1 MSGKK
6 ISELPI
12 LTQPLLSGVTTV
24 VQSGVTYQTTLNDL
38 RKLYGESTF
47 VKNRTDDF
55 TVNTIKSRQTI
66 FNPSNLTV
74 TVNTIFI
81 VEQNADY
88 YILGDLINQGSIVVN
103 GNLKVGGVIYNT
115 GDITGTGII
124 E

>member
-12 LTQPLLSGVTTV
+12 LTEPSLSGVTAI
-24 VQSGVTYQTTLNDL
+24 VQSGVTYQTTLNDM

-55 TVNTIKSRQTI
+55 TVNTIKSYQTI

>member
-12 LTQPLLSGVTTV
+12 LTQPLLSGITTV

-55 TVNTIKSRQTI
+55 IVNTIKSRQTI
-66 FNPSNLTV
+66 FNPTNLTV

>member
-1 MSGKK
+1 M
-6 ISELPI
+6 
-12 LTQPLLSGVTTV
+12 
-24 VQSGVTYQTTLNDL
+24 

-55 TVNTIKSRQTI
+55 TVNTIKSYQTI

>member
-12 LTQPLLSGVTTV
+12 LTEPSLSGVTAI

-47 VKNRTDDF
+47 IKNRTDDF
-55 TVNTIKSRQTI
+55 TVNTIKSHQTI

-74 TVNTIFI
+74 TVDTIFI
-81 VEQNADY
+81 IEENADY
-88 YILGDLINQGSIVVN
+88 YILGDLINEGSIVVD

-115 GDITGTGII
+115 GDITGNGHI